1 MILTIVIAI
10 LVVISLISAI
20 IFFYEVKHAP
30 LIEDDDYMPKEEE
43 VVKYCE
49 TFCQHCKFFDGT
61 ATCLHED
68 IFGVLNNHLVDLCK
82 KDSFF
87 EAK

>member
-1 MILTIVIAI
+1 MILAI
-10 LVVISLISAI
+10 ILGILAVLSLISAI
-20 IFFYEVKHAP
+20 ILFYEVKHAP

-61 ATCLHED
+61 AMCLQENN
-68 IFGVLNNHLVDLCK
+68 FGVLTNHLVDLCK

-87 EAK
+87 EVK

>member
-20 IFFYEVKHAP
+20 ILFYEVKHAP

-68 IFGVLNNHLVDLCK
+68 IFGVLSNHLVDLCK